1 MDEQAPT
8 SNGQPT
14 AAAPAQVPAEAPT
27 SRPAFSIT
35 IAPHTIWYA
44 AGAVIVL
51 AVLWLL
57 VTKALAA
64 LLIFFVAIIIGEAA
78 RPIVLQLE
86 KRRVPRPLGVLL
98 VLLIVAAVLALLFW
112 ILLAPLVAEVGALSA
127 NAPTYTTKLQE
138 WISGWTSALQ
148 ANKLFGGFFSNIAS
162 QVFNSLQ
169 GMIPSLISVPFTLL
183 SGAFG
188 ALLSLV
194 VTVTLTVFWLS
205 SSARLKPFLIGLFP
219 ERLQPRVDDIF
230 ADMGRSLG
238 GYVRGVLIAML
249 LIGVFTGAGLGILG
263 VPYALLLGVLAGL
276 TEAIPYLG
284 PWLSGAISVIVA
296 LVTVDPLKA
305 LEVAVLFLLVQ
316 QLEGNLVQPLVMS
329 RSVHLDPLLVLIA
342 ILIGSEL
349 LGLMGAVLA
358 VPFAALLQSVVTHAI
373 APAIRAAA
381 GRDEPPPAG
390 GIAEKKQT
398 EAVEAPTSA

>member
-1 MDEQAPT
+1 MDEPTPAP
-8 SNGQPT
+8 NRQPT
-14 AAAPAQVPAEAPT
+14 AAAPADAHA

-51 AVLWLL
+51 AALWLV

-98 VLLIVAAVLALLFW
+98 VLLIVAAVLALLIW
-112 ILLAPLVAEVGALSA
+112 ILLTPLVAEVGALSA

-148 ANKLFGGFFSNIAS
+148 ANKLFGGFFNNIAS

-205 SSARLKPFLIGLFP
+205 SSARLKPFLMSLFP

-230 ADMGRSLG
+230 ADMGHSLG
-238 GYVRGVLIAML
+238 GYVRGVLIAMF
-249 LIGVFTGAGLGILG
+249 LIGVFTGAGLGVLG

-305 LEVAVLFLLVQ
+305 VEVAVLFLLVQ

-342 ILIGSEL
+342 ILLGSEL

-381 GRDEPPPAG
+381 RRDEPPPADEN
-390 GIAEKKQT
+390 AEKKQA
-398 EAVEAPTSA
+398 EAIEATTSA

>member
-1 MDEQAPT
+1 MDEPTPAP
-8 SNGQPT
+8 NRQPT
-14 AAAPAQVPAEAPT
+14 AAVPTDAPADAHA
-27 SRPAFSIT
+27 SRPAFSIA

-98 VLLIVAAVLALLFW
+98 VLLVVTAVLALLIW

-183 SGAFG
+183 TGAFG

-205 SSARLKPFLIGLFP
+205 SSARLKPFLVGLFP

-249 LIGVFTGAGLGILG
+249 LIGVFTGAGLGVLG

-284 PWLSGAISVIVA
+284 PWLSGAVSVIVA

-342 ILIGSEL
+342 IL
-349 LGLMGAVLA
+349 V
-358 VPFAALLQSVVTHAI
+358 AASCW
-373 APAIRAAA
+373 
-381 GRDEPPPAG
+381 G
-390 GIAEKKQT
+390 
-398 EAVEAPTSA
+398 

>member
-1 MDEQAPT
+1 MDEPTPAP
-8 SNGQPT
+8 NRQPT
-14 AAAPAQVPAEAPT
+14 AAAPADAPADAHA

-51 AVLWLL
+51 VVLWLL

-98 VLLIVAAVLALLFW
+98 VLLVVTAVLALLIW

-183 SGAFG
+183 TGAFG

-205 SSARLKPFLIGLFP
+205 SSARLKPFLVGLFP

-249 LIGVFTGAGLGILG
+249 LIGVFTGAGLGVLG

-284 PWLSGAISVIVA
+284 PWLSGAVSVIVA

-342 ILIGSEL
+342 ILVGSEL

-358 VPFAALLQSVVTHAI
+358 VPFVALLQSVVTHAI

-381 GRDEPPPAG
+381 RRDEPPPASG
-390 GIAEKKQT
+390 VAEKKPPA
-398 EAVEAPTSA
+398 AVEASTSA

>member
-1 MDEQAPT
+1 MDEPTPAP
-8 SNGQPT
+8 NRQPA
-14 AAAPAQVPAEAPT
+14 AAAPADAPADAHA
-27 SRPAFSIT
+27 SKPAFSIT

-98 VLLIVAAVLALLFW
+98 VVTAVLALLIW

-183 SGAFG
+183 TGAFG

-205 SSARLKPFLIGLFP
+205 SSARLKPFLVGLFP

-249 LIGVFTGAGLGILG
+249 LIGVFTGAGLGVLG

-284 PWLSGAISVIVA
+284 PWLSGAVSVIVA

-342 ILIGSEL
+342 ILVGSEL

-381 GRDEPPPAG
+381 RRDEPPPAG
-390 GIAEKKQT
+390 GVAEKKPPA
-398 EAVEAPTSA
+398 AVEASTSA